1 VIDGNVMSSAVMC
14 MSSYP
19 RSREIIAH
27 GVRALEWV
35 VHAGA
40 QDVWKLMVD
49 EGVGDVIVQALADHD
64 DDEILAFL
72 ASLTVQL
79 LQAMRTPRP
88 VAHP

>member
-1 VIDGNVMSSAVMC
+1 MC

-35 VHAGA
+35 VHAGT

-79 LQAMRTPRP
+79 LQAMRTPRRA
-88 VAHP
+88 AHP